1 MSSTNNI
8 FPIKAIISTT
18 RAWLPFLLRPRMT
31 LKSLVDCFSLYDPS
45 AWKASLE
52 LLDSGLKLGMDILL
66 PALLLSLVASF
77 LPSSRLGGTDAVG
90 GLPSYTNVFSP
101 YTPHSLAL
109 SSLPP
114 HATSDAVVD
123 YSLFSNFDPNY
134 LVRCIVLS
142 MFSPITID
150 ILFRNFAPVTS
161 TLLSRLQTVLSSHK
175 GPDISTKLFLSE
187 RVQLGRAIRR
197 HAYDLYFPPKVSDAI
212 KLNCI
217 QSLLFF
223 PGFGIDRSAYADV
236 SSRISD
242 EGIPVAVVSLEP
254 FRLAHKSL
262 GGGMNDVRRLIQL
275 AGQDIVQQHY
285 KHHVHKDKFGSETK
299 SDERRRSI
307 IIEWAIGGHSMGG
320 YNALQLAEVLQSNDG
335 KPPSVLLHDGSLSR
349 IGRKIVAWAA
359 GTDVNLFPD
368 LSHAG
373 SSLQLEVLILLA
385 SKDSIARILSHQQKR
400 RILSRLPKKSRL
412 GTIKGGNHSG
422 FASYESQTSPF
433 DGLREISLESQHE
446 ATSFQT
452 TSFLLN
458 K

>member
-1 MSSTNNI
+1 
-8 FPIKAIISTT
+8 
-18 RAWLPFLLRPRMT
+18 MT

-45 AWKASLE
+45 AWKASLA

-77 LPSSRLGGTDAVG
+77 LPSSCLGGTYAVG
-90 GLPSYTNVFSP
+90 GLPSHTNVFSP

-114 HATSDAVVD
+114 HATSDAVN

-134 LVRCIVLS
+134 LVRCIVLAI
-142 MFSPITID
+142 FSPITID
-150 ILFRNFAPVTS
+150 LLFRNFAPVTS
-161 TLLSRLQTVLSSHK
+161 TLLSRLQTVLSSRK
-175 GPDISTKLFLSE
+175 GPDISTKLLLSE
-187 RVQLGRAIRR
+187 RVQIGRAIRR
-197 HAYDLYFPPKVSDAI
+197 HAYDLYFPPKESDAI

-236 SSRISD
+236 ASRISD
-242 EGIPVAVVSLEP
+242 KGIPVAVVSLEP

-285 KHHVHKDKFGSETK
+285 KHVHKDKFGSENK
-299 SDERRRSI
+299 SDEIRRSI

-349 IGRKIVAWAA
+349 MGRKIVAWAA

-368 LSHAG
+368 LSHAD

-385 SKDSIARILSHQQKR
+385 SKDGIARILSRQQKR

-422 FASYESQTSPF
+422 FASYESQTSPY
-433 DGLREISLESQHE
+433 DGLREISLESQHK
-446 ATSFQT
+446 AVSFQT
-452 TSFLLN
+452 ASFLLD